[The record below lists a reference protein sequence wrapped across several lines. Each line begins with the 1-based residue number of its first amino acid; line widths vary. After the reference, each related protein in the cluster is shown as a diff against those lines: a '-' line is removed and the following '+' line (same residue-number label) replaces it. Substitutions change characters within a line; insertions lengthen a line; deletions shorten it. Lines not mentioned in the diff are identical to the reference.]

1 MVYHQVHSQ
10 VRPDILEK
18 MSISKR
24 RLCIVAATPLTIHF
38 FFKQH
43 IACWCKDYDVTVVYN
58 TSSDK
63 YLPPLGLPITEKC
76 IQIERKISPYKDLLA
91 LIRLCLFMRRARMD
105 MVITLVPKAG
115 MLGMLAAF
123 FTNISIRVHIFQGEV
138 WASRRGLSRAF
149 LRSCDV
155 LIARVA
161 TNILAVSPSE
171 RNFLEHEGVVRR
183 GRIQVIK
190 KGSICGVDT
199 DRFKPDERARQAV
212 RAELGFESSD
222 IVCMFLGRLAV
233 EKGIYELARAFKQ
246 SLQVQGKLRLLLA
259 GPDEDTLE
267 HEILSILGPV
277 AGARLTMCSYTLS
290 PERLLACA
298 DFHCMPSYREGFG
311 MSIIEAASVG
321 IPSIGTQI
329 YGIEDAIEENVTGL
343 LVPPRDVER
352 LSDAITRLANDAEIR
367 KGLGLAARKRVI
379 KEFTQIEIIQAY
391 KSYIDDL
398 FRLVR

>member
-1 MVYHQVHSQ
+1 
-10 VRPDILEK
+10 

-91 LIRLCLFMRRARMD
+91 LIRLSLFMRRARMD

-138 WASRRGLSRAF
+138 WASRSGLSRAF

>member
-1 MVYHQVHSQ
+1 
-10 VRPDILEK
+10 
-18 MSISKR
+18 MSTSKR

-58 TSSDK
+58 TFSDQ
-63 YLPPLGLPITEKC
+63 YLPPLGLPITEKS
-76 IQIERKISPYKDLLA
+76 IQIERKISPYKDLVAFIQLF
-91 LIRLCLFMRRARMD
+91 LFMRRARPD

-138 WASRRGLSRAF
+138 WASRSGLLRAF

-155 LIARVA
+155 LIARLA

-183 GRIQVIK
+183 GRIQVIR
-190 KGSICGVDT
+190 KGSISGVDT
-199 DRFKPDERARQAV
+199 DRFKPDERARQDV
-212 RAELGFESSD
+212 RAELGIESSD

-233 EKGIYELARAFKQ
+233 DKGVYDLARAFKQ

-259 GPDEDTLE
+259 GPDEDNLE

-277 AGARLTMCSYTLS
+277 AGARLTLCPYTLS

-311 MSIIEAASVG
+311 ISILEAASVG
-321 IPSIGTQI
+321 MPSIGTRI
-329 YGIEDAIEENVTGL
+329 YGIVDAIEENVTGL
-343 LVPPRDVER
+343 LVPPRDVDR
-352 LSDAITRLANDAEIR
+352 LSDAIIRLANDKELR
-367 KGLGLAARKRVI
+367 KRLGFAARERAI
-379 KEFTQIEIIQAY
+379 REFTQIDIIPAF

-398 FRLVR
+398 LRIVR